1 MKKLIYIAIMALA
14 GSSATAAVCDKEEQ
28 IHALAM
34 NMYHEARGEGHDA
47 MQMVGEVTL
56 NRVKNKHFPNNICG
70 VVYQARFD
78 GRGNPL
84 RHRCQFSWF
93 CDGRSDKPHNK
104 DAWEDAMNIAD
115 GLVNGTIE
123 LIGIDATHYHTTAV
137 KPFWSKKYTVIG
149 LYGDHVFYRMGDRL

>member
-1 MKKLIYIAIMALA
+1 MKKLLYVLALA
-14 GSSATAAVCDKEEQ
+14 MVSTPALADTCDTEEK

-56 NRVKNKHFPNNICG
+56 NRVENEHFPDNICG

-78 GRGNPL
+78 NRGNPL

-93 CDGRSDKPHNK
+93 CDGRSDQPHNK
-104 DAWEDAMNIAD
+104 DAWDDAMSIAD
-115 GLVNGTIE
+115 GLVNGTID

-137 KPFWSKKYTVIG
+137 SPNWSREYTVVG
-149 LYGDHVFYRMGDRL
+149 QYGDHIFYHMGNRL